1 MSKYGD
7 KYPWLRRKDW
17 EDEND
22 ICEDGYAWDHF
33 DDLPKGWVD
42 AFGELLLEELD
53 NAIKKAGYENEF
65 VILQAKEKYG
75 SMRLYHTPT
84 NQEIGDIVSKYEVLS
99 QNICCVCG
107 KPDSYM
113 LTRLGWISPFCED
126 CFNKH
131 INDTR
136 KYEEVIGENNK
147 MEDTLKYR
155 QYSKEFDSPGWKD
168 FEIDISETAEKIRKR
183 WEERTS
189 KR

>member
-1 MSKYGD
+1 MEMKEYLD
-7 KYPWLRRKDW
+7 KYPWLRTMNLYTGKVD
-17 EDEND
+17 ND
-22 ICEDGYAWDHF
+22 FCALQ
-33 DDLPKGWVD
+33 DLPQGWVD
-42 AFGELLLEELD
+42 AFGELLCEELD
-53 NAIKKAGYENEF
+53 IAIKKAGFQDEF

-75 SMRLYHTPT
+75 QLRLYHSPS
-84 NQEIGDIVSKYEVLS
+84 NQEINDIVNKYSLLS
-99 QNICCVCG
+99 ENICCICG
-107 KPDSYM
+107 AVDVPM

-136 KYEEVIGENNK
+136 KYEEVIGKNNK
-147 MEDTLKYR
+147 MADTLKYR

-183 WEERTS
+183 WEERAN